1 MKVPSVG
8 FWATW
13 EILTSTWC
21 STGVGTGIVSLDSLP
36 SLVTRAVAN
45 LGAIFEI
52 ARVCIFVEKTLAG
65 SILFLDFHHL

>member
-13 EILTSTWC
+13 EILISTWC
-21 STGVGTGIVSLDSLP
+21 SAGVGTGIVSLDSLP
-36 SLVTRAVAN
+36 SLVTRAVAD
-45 LGAIFEI
+45 LGAII
-52 ARVCIFVEKTLAG
+52 DISRVRIVVEKNLAG